1 MIEHQAQR
9 IPQRITDNEIW
20 SGKIEI
26 AAKTEL
32 KLKSIYTTRETK
44 RERREWTMV
53 SVEIGVPP
61 RVDMITGLQFVSCNL
76 VG

>member
-44 RERREWTMV
+44 REREGNGPW
-53 SVEIGVPP
+53 
-61 RVDMITGLQFVSCNL
+61 
-76 VG
+76 